1 MQKNNGIIIRNLN
14 IYYKNNSK
22 SDFTALHNI
31 SLDIPKNQITVIM
44 GPSGSG
50 KTTLLKS
57 LNRLHSINNGVKV
70 SGQVIIDGEDM
81 YHPMHLLPEL
91 RRKVGLISQK
101 PIPLPLSIYEN
112 VAYGPKIHNRLNR
125 KESDVIV
132 EKALKKVN
140 LWEEVKERLNQPAAD
155 LSVGQ
160 QQRLSIA
167 RAIAINPDILLCDE
181 ITSALD
187 PISSEKVE
195 HLLLSLKEE
204 YTIVLVSHMLRQ
216 VKRLGD
222 YIIFLYMGKVIEQ
235 GNMEELFNS
244 PRNKITQ
251 QYIKGVIS

>member
-1 MQKNNGIIIRNLN
+1 
-14 IYYKNNSK
+14 
-22 SDFTALHNI
+22 
-31 SLDIPKNQITVIM
+31 M

-70 SGQVIIDGEDM
+70 SGQVIIDGEDI

-91 RRKVGLISQK
+91 RRK
-101 PIPLPLSIYEN
+101 
-112 VAYGPKIHNRLNR
+112 
-125 KESDVIV
+125 
-132 EKALKKVN
+132 
-140 LWEEVKERLNQPAAD
+140 VKERLNQPAAD